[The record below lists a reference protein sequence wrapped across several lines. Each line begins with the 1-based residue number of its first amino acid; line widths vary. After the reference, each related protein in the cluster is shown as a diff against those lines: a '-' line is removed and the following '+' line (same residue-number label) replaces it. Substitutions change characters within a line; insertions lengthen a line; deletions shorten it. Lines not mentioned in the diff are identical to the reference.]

1 MSSEKTVKA
10 LADHVAGHV
19 EGDEDLLITG
29 AATLGDAGQGD
40 VSFLAN
46 PRYEKQLKETKA
58 SAVVVGE
65 DVPANGRTLIRSSDP
80 YYAFMQIVVLLYGH
94 REHKPVGISPNAKV
108 SESATL
114 GRNVDVHDFV
124 RISDDVRIGDNT
136 RIYSN
141 CTIGPRTHV
150 GSDCVIYPN
159 VTIYDGCTLGDR
171 VTIHAGSVVGQDGC
185 GYATHDGVH
194 HKIPQIGAVILED
207 DVEIGANCAVDRGTL
222 SDTVI
227 GKGTKF
233 GNHINI
239 GHGTKIGPHCLLVA
253 QSAIAGS
260 VEVGHHCVF
269 AGQVG
274 VVGHI
279 KIGNGVKIGAQ
290 AGVTNSI
297 PDGESVVGSP
307 AMPLTQAKRSL
318 LAVKNLPELRQK
330 LRELER
336 TIRKSLK
343 GK

>member
-1 MSSEKTVKA
+1 MFSEKTVKI
-10 LADHVAGHV
+10 LADHVAGRV
-19 EGDEDLLITG
+19 EGDEALLISG
-29 AATLGDAGQGD
+29 AATLTDAVQGE

-46 PRYEKQLKETKA
+46 PKYEKQLRETKA
-58 SAVVVGE
+58 SVVIVGE
-65 DVPANGRTLIRSSDP
+65 ETSANGQTLIRSSDP
-80 YYAFMQIVVLLYGH
+80 YYAFMQIVVLLHGH
-94 REHKPVGISPNAKV
+94 RDHKAVGIRPKSAVSQTAK
-108 SESATL
+108 L

-124 RISDDVRIGDNT
+124 CISDDVEIGDNT

-141 CTIGPRTHV
+141 CTIGPGTKI
-150 GSDCVIYPN
+150 GCDCIIYPN

-171 VTIHAGSVVGQDGC
+171 VSIHAGSVIGQDGC

-222 SDTVI
+222 SDTII

-239 GHGTKIGPHCLLVA
+239 GHGTKIGPYCLLVG
-253 QSAIAGS
+253 QVAIAGS
-260 VEVGHHCVF
+260 VEVGHHCIF

-274 VVGHI
+274 VVGHV
-279 KIGNGVKIGAQ
+279 KIGNGVKVGAQ
-290 AGVTNSI
+290 AGVANSI

-318 LAVKNLPELRQK
+318 LAVKNLPELRQRF
-330 LRELER
+330 RELER
-336 TIRKSLK
+336 TIRKSIK
-343 GK
+343 RK